1 MPPHISAPNHKDI
14 ALSQRHALGL
24 SNLIQLIDPDLVP
37 RVRRRSIPVRL
48 LPLRARLGVH
58 MDLVVQRREA
68 MGREIHDLV
77 FECLAA
83 DAGEVD
89 IVEGP
94 VELDAAASLHFL
106 VCCEYDCGG
115 EEVEC

>member
-48 LPLRARLGVH
+48 LPLP
-58 MDLVVQRREA
+58 Q
-68 MGREIHDLV
+68 
-77 FECLAA
+77 
-83 DAGEVD
+83 
-89 IVEGP
+89 P
-94 VELDAAASLHFL
+94 VEQDAAACNPTGLDPAVRSVDRACEGGLVGYAVVVHACSL
-106 VCCEYDCGG
+106 VGG
-115 EEVEC
+115 LGGGGC